1 LRGLIVDQVIVP
13 TGNRLGTDSAVR
25 PAHDRKILAATA
37 PPGHAVVAQR
47 HAAREQERFAEPE
60 LVILG

>member
-1 LRGLIVDQVIVP
+1 
-13 TGNRLGTDSAVR
+13 LGTDSAVR

>member
-1 LRGLIVDQVIVP
+1 LIKFRSQQGIVLDR
-13 TGNRLGTDSAVR
+13 RLGVR
-25 PAHDRKILAATA
+25 PAYDWKILAAA
-37 PPGHAVVAQR
+37 APPPGHAVVAQR